1 MHSLFMSSYQF
12 NAAEHT
18 ILIVDDVPDNLRV
31 LSSTLNEQGYRVR
44 CARDG
49 STALMAVK
57 ANPPDLILLDVN
69 MPGMNGYEGNGTRVK
84 PRVLRLKPLLILL
97 ESCFCIHFPSP

>member
-18 ILIVDDVPDNLRV
+18 ILVVDDVPDNLRV

-49 STALMAVK
+49 KTALMAVK
-57 ANPPDLILLDVN
+57 TNPPDLILLDVN
-69 MPGMNGYEGNGTRVK
+69 MPGMNAYEGGTRVK

>member
-1 MHSLFMSSYQF
+1 MSSYQF

-31 LSSTLNEQGYRVR
+31 LSSTPNEQGYRVR

-49 STALMAVK
+49 LTALMTVK

-69 MPGMNGYEGNGTRVK
+69 MPGMNAYEGGTRVK

>member
-1 MHSLFMSSYQF
+1 MSSYQF

-31 LSSTLNEQGYRVR
+31 LSSTPNEQGYRVR

-49 STALMAVK
+49 LTALMTVK
-57 ANPPDLILLDVN
+57 ANPQDLILLDVN
-69 MPGMNGYEGNGTRVK
+69 MPGMNAYEGGTRVK